1 MKPSKIVIGLIAVSA
16 MLSLILV
23 GYGIIIGFGTQ
34 DTTIENTTENTTEQ
48 PTIQILSPQENT
60 TYQTYNVP
68 LNIATKN
75 ATTKVIY
82 NIGKIGESTSYVKN
96 TTYTENTKMIDN
108 LYIGVYNLTVYAFD
122 AEENIIDHKTTSF
135 TIDYPNLTQQELQET
150 INYFKDQGLTIE
162 PARHQLIIKGSVI
175 FESKEEFATF
185 VKTHG
190 ITTILEIDE
199 PSPYVWFS
207 IEVYS
212 DLLPLPDTFSG
223 LVSIYNHSRGTT
235 PWPATYS
242 FAVKII

>member
-82 NIGKIGESTSYVKN
+82 NIG
-96 TTYTENTKMIDN
+96 
-108 LYIGVYNLTVYAFD
+108 
-122 AEENIIDHKTTSF
+122 
-135 TIDYPNLTQQELQET
+135 
-150 INYFKDQGLTIE
+150 
-162 PARHQLIIKGSVI
+162 R
-175 FESKEEFATF
+175 
-185 VKTHG
+185 
-190 ITTILEIDE
+190 
-199 PSPYVWFS
+199 
-207 IEVYS
+207 
-212 DLLPLPDTFSG
+212 
-223 LVSIYNHSRGTT
+223 
-235 PWPATYS
+235 
-242 FAVKII
+242 